1 MAVLSKISSK
11 IAKFHLQIVE
21 NRLQF
26 RSKISPGVAPAG
38 HRRLADELELVV
50 GNREVPIVSADEDRI
65 AIEAREE
72 VVLDGDGLRPH
83 ERDRPLLLQ
92 RPVAAARQ
100 AVRLEVAVARV
111 ADREPVD
118 RDVVRCQVGPS
129 F

>member
-1 MAVLSKISSK
+1 MSPQLAKIPSK

-21 NRLQF
+21 NRLKFQ
-26 RSKISPGVAPAG
+26 SKILPG

-50 GNREVPIVSADEDRI
+50 GNREVPAVSADEDRI

-111 ADREPVD
+111 ADREPAD